1 MGAMTDIIIEETN
14 EAGAME
20 DAAQELFTTG
30 YFSWKGWSQKEK
42 EQIEQRAAEMSDEFD
57 AGDFPGWREAK

>member
-1 MGAMTDIIIEETN
+1 MPWREDEDLDKSGEMEE
-14 EAGAME
+14 
-20 DAAQELFTTG
+20 AAQELFTTG

-42 EQIEQRAAEMSDEFD
+42 EQIEQRAEDMRDEFD

>member
-42 EQIEQRAAEMSDEFD
+42 WQISLELFVLVVMAIAL
-57 AGDFPGWREAK
+57 